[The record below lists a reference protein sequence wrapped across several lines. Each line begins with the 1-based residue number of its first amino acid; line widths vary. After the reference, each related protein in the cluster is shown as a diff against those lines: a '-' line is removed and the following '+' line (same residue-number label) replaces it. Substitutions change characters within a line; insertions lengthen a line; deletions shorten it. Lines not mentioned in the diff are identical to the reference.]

1 MHTHIC
7 YHLNHANT
15 HADVCS
21 EHALT
26 CMHACM
32 HAGMHVAQDEKM
44 VKVMKAV
51 VPEREE
57 DLSQAFACMI
67 AP

>member
-1 MHTHIC
+1 MH
-7 YHLNHANT
+7 A
-15 HADVCS
+15 
-21 EHALT
+21 